1 VSRYWENRVVYIT
14 PSTIAL
20 LGWSELIDKRSHYG
34 YAKFRRGS
42 MRQVSLRE
50 FRTRGVKA
58 LKEVPAGETT
68 LLVGQN
74 GPAFFL
80 VPVFG
85 DVVKED
91 RELRRAMALASL
103 REGWRLT
110 EASGASLASD
120 EDIEAEI
127 NRIRRFPDDES
138 ECA

>member
-1 VSRYWENRVVYIT
+1 
-14 PSTIAL
+14 
-20 LGWSELIDKRSHYG
+20 
-34 YAKFRRGS
+34 
-42 MRQVSLRE
+42 MRQVSLRD

-103 REGWRLT
+103 REGWRLA
-110 EASGASLASD
+110 EASGAGMASD
-120 EDIEAEI
+120 EEIEAEI
-127 NRIRRFPDDES
+127 DRIRSSPEDEP
-138 ECA
+138 ECG

>member
-1 VSRYWENRVVYIT
+1 
-14 PSTIAL
+14 
-20 LGWSELIDKRSHYG
+20 
-34 YAKFRRGS
+34 

-58 LKEVPAGETT
+58 LKEVPAKETT
-68 LLVGQN
+68 LLVRQN

-85 DVVKED
+85 DVAKED

-103 REGWRLT
+103 REAWRLA

-120 EDIEAEI
+120 EEIEAEI
-127 NRIRRFPDDES
+127 SRIRATPEDEP